1 MKMVKVQ
8 IFKHMSHS
16 ALSDKIN
23 KFIADNNLEPE
34 DIHDIKL
41 AAGPEN
47 SIIAMIIYIEAES
60 NKFLY
65 DEEE

>member
-1 MKMVKVQ
+1 MVKVQ

-23 KFIADNNLEPE
+23 QFIADNKLEPE

-41 AAGPEN
+41 TSGPEN
-47 SIIAMIIYIEAES
+47 SIIVMIIYIEQDKDS
-60 NKFLY
+60 FNLD
-65 DEEE
+65 DEE

>member
-1 MKMVKVQ
+1 MVKVQ

-23 KFIADNNLEPE
+23 KFIADNKLEPD

-41 AAGPEN
+41 TSGPEN
-47 SIIAMIIYIEAES
+47 SIIVMIIYLEPES
-60 NKFLY
+60 DIFSFDDK
-65 DEEE
+65 E

>member
-1 MKMVKVQ
+1 MVKVQ

-23 KFIADNNLEPE
+23 KFIADNKLEPE

-41 AAGPEN
+41 ASGPEN
-47 SIIAMIIYIEAES
+47 SIIVMVIYIDSES
-60 NKFLY
+60 DNVL
-65 DEEE
+65 DD

>member
-1 MKMVKVQ
+1 MVKVQ

-47 SIIAMIIYIEAES
+47 SIIAMIIYIESES
-60 NKFLY
+60 ESDSFVD
-65 DEEE
+65 DEE